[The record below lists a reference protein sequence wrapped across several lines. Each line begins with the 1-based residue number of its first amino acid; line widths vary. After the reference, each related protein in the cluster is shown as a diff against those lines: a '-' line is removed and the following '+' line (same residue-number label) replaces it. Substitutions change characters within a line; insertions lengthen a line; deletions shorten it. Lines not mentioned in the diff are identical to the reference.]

1 MQYLYA
7 WNSAG
12 NTLGIQ
18 LTLDEDWEFKTMYS
32 YMVQYTGEVTFKGST
47 VNKIVAAKRNT
58 EKKNYYVKL
67 ELTKDEQFIG
77 RTYVELRENA
87 VDSFLLN
94 EDICMVRNGVN
105 ADLYTIAGGYEAA
118 ANVLPIADQ
127 VVPVGIAVKKA
138 GTYVFS
144 MPSNFDGEVILVDTY
159 HQTRTNLAIDDYEI
173 ALPTGEIT
181 DRFYLEININK
192 VPTAIDGVSGGSMK
206 DGKAHKYIE
215 NGQMYILQNG
225 LIYDAQGKRVQ

>member
-1 MQYLYA
+1 
-7 WNSAG
+7 
-12 NTLGIQ
+12 
-18 LTLDEDWEFKTMYS
+18 MYS
-32 YMVQYTGEVTFKGST
+32 YMAQYAGEIVFKGPA
-47 VNKIVAAKRNT
+47 VNKVVAAKRHT
-58 EKKNYYVKL
+58 EKKDYRINL
-67 ELTKDEQFIG
+67 ELAKDEQFIG

-94 EDICMVRNGVN
+94 EDICMFRNGVN
-105 ADLYTIAGGYEAA
+105 ADLFTYAGGYEAG

-144 MPSNFDGEVILVDTY
+144 MPSHFDGEVILVDTY
-159 HQTRTNLAIDDYEI
+159 AQTRTNLALNDYEI

-192 VPTAIDGVSGGSMK
+192 VPTAIDGVTDGEGTLK

-215 NGQMYILQNG
+215 NGIMYIIQNG